1 MSEEKKFYVYV
12 HRKSTDGSVFYVGKG
27 KGRRAWNKSQRNRY
41 WHSTVNKHGYTVS
54 IVFRFESEMCA
65 FSFERALIKLYGRFN
80 LCNLTDGGDGVSGM
94 VHSDISKS
102 KMSGPRPNAKIY
114 LRGKSMSLEMKEK
127 LALAKLG
134 KKQSIEHA
142 AKSAMAKIGKKQ
154 PISAVEKV
162 ASLKRVSIYNS
173 TGEIFESVTLAAK
186 KLSDRTGKNVSQGT
200 ISMALCGKRKTAY
213 GFSWGYVT

>member
-1 MSEEKKFYVYV
+1 MSKEKQFYVYV
-12 HRKSTDGSVFYVGKG
+12 HRKATDGSVFYVGKG
-27 KGRRAWNKSQRNRY
+27 KGRMIYDKKRNQH
-41 WHSTVNKHGYTVS
+41 WKHIVNKHGFTAD
-54 IVFRFESEMCA
+54 IVMRFESERCA
-65 FSFERALIKLYGRFN
+65 FSFECALIKFYGRFN
-80 LCNLTDGGDGVSGM
+80 LCNLTDGGYGVSGM
-94 VHSDISKS
+94 VHSEISKS

-127 LALAKLG
+127 LSLAKLG
-134 KKQSIEHA
+134 KKQSVEHA
-142 AKSAMAKIGKKQ
+142 SKSAMAKIGKKQ

-186 KLSDRTGKNVSQGT
+186 KLADRTGKNVSQGT